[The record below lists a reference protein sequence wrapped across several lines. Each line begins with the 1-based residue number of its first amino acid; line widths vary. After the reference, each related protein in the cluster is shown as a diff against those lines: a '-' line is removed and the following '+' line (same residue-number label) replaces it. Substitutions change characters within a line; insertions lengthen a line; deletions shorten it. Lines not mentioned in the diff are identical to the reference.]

1 MDMLH
6 VAAPCCVTRGD
17 LICHVALP
25 AIPPRSECM
34 YSLLPAFLRQLLEIF
49 WCPKWIMCGTVGK
62 LKKSNFK
69 RYQVCAN
76 RSLDR
81 KIMAPGSRGVRAV
94 FLCFSGEDSSQTGDI
109 TGEPRVTLRSQSC
122 TLS

>member
-6 VAAPCCVTRGD
+6 VAAPCCVTRGH
-17 LICHVALP
+17 LICHVALS

-34 YSLLPAFLRQLLEIF
+34 YNLLPAFLRQLLEIF

-81 KIMAPGSRGVRAV
+81 KIMALGSRGVRDV
-94 FLCFSGEDSSQTGDI
+94 FLCFSGEDSNQTGDI
-109 TGEPRVTLRSQSC
+109 TGEPRVILRSQSC